1 MTTGVPPQPAVK
13 LVKVVLASGQTLE
26 VQGAE
31 EASFFNDTRD
41 KYLAENRFT
50 DVTDLQ
56 DLDNLLIME
65 LMVHR
70 WSLWT
75 ASGRDYDA
83 NVIDEDAY
91 IKPLREY
98 SQQIGNLKNRMAL
111 SRGEREKAEH
121 ESVGAYLVELQRR
134 AKEFGIHREHQLGKA
149 LELTNQL
156 SAILG
161 AYDRADEEERE
172 HIGLQTDND
181 ILDWIREV
189 MLPEFKA
196 IDAHFRSNQQKFWAG
211 SL

>member
-1 MTTGVPPQPAVK
+1 MTSPQPQVQ
-13 LVKVVLASGQTLE
+13 LVSVVLASGQKLQ
-26 VQGAE
+26 VQGVD
-31 EASFFNDTRD
+31 EAAFFNDTRD

-56 DLDNLLIME
+56 DLDQLLILE

-70 WSLWT
+70 WSMWT
-75 ASGRDYDA
+75 ASGRDYDG
-83 NVIDEDAY
+83 NIISEDAY
-91 IKPLREY
+91 VKPLREY

-149 LELTNQL
+149 LELAYQL
-156 SAILG
+156 AAILG

-172 HIGLQTDND
+172 HMGLTKDND

-189 MLPEFKA
+189 FIPEFRGV
-196 IDAHFRSNQQKFWAG
+196 DAHFRTTQQKFWAG

>member
-1 MTTGVPPQPAVK
+1 MTTPPPQVQ
-13 LVKVVLASGQTLE
+13 LVAVVLASGQRLQ
-26 VQGAE
+26 VQGAD

-56 DLDNLLIME
+56 DLDQLLILE

-70 WSLWT
+70 WSMWT
-75 ASGRDYDA
+75 ASGRDYDG
-83 NVIDEDAY
+83 NIIGEDAY
-91 IKPLREY
+91 VKSLREY

-134 AKEFGIHREHQLGKA
+134 AKEFGIHRENQLGKA
-149 LELTNQL
+149 LELAHQL
-156 SAILG
+156 GSILG

-172 HIGLQTDND
+172 HMGLTKDND
-181 ILDWIREV
+181 ILDWVREV
-189 MLPEFKA
+189 FIPEFKG
-196 IDAHFRSNQQKFWAG
+196 IDAHFRQTQQKFWAG
-211 SL
+211 TL